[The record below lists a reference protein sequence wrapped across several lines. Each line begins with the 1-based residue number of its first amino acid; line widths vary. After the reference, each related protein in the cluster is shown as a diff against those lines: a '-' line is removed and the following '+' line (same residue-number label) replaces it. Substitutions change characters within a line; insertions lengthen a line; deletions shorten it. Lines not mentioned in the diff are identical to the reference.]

1 MRARVWWWVDG
12 ACGGVAWD
20 WVGVWVWWWVAGGV
34 GVLGIGSRRVSMG
47 GMVVCSS
54 GVGGSESQAWCFQCG
69 AGYAAEVASCV
80 ECGVATVDRP
90 PADAAEVGEAG
101 EDQLEYDLHE
111 YSSQSRSMMASL
123 LLGAGLPHAWQG
135 AVLVVRDADEQQV
148 DLFVE
153 AVERAAAPALADD
166 VPRVAYELGDFD
178 DDYVTGLTAALDGA
192 GIAYGFDEEGDLEVA
207 AADEARVDGLF
218 DKLAGAEGADG
229 VEGAEGADGGA
240 GSTEFGP
247 GLDGVDAHD
256 VLSRL
261 FVATDRLQRN
271 PRDRKGNRNLARG
284 VGEIVQLALPFGF
297 EPRTWRAVLDQVA
310 ALDEIVHSDATQDEV
325 AAAAAAT
332 RDVLHH
338 FV

>member
-1 MRARVWWWVDG
+1 MGGG
-12 ACGGVAWD
+12 ALDEGVCGGVEASLV
-20 WVGVWVWWWVAGGV
+20 VGRALEEGDCV
-34 GVLGIGSRRVSMG
+34 GERSPACQHG

-54 GVGGSESQAWCFQCG
+54 GVGGSESQVWCFQCG

-111 YSSQSRSMMASL
+111 HSSQSRSMMESL
-123 LLGAGLPHAWQG
+123 LLGAALPHAWQG
-135 AVLVVRDADEQQV
+135 AVLVVRDADEEQV
-148 DLFVE
+148 DQFVE
-153 AVERAAAPALADD
+153 AVMRAAAPALAAD
-166 VPRVAYELGDFD
+166 VPRVAYELADFD
-178 DDYVTGLTAALDGA
+178 DDYVTRVTGTLDAA
-192 GIAYGFDEEGDLEVA
+192 GIAYRFDDDGDLEVA

-218 DKLAGAEGADG
+218 DKLADG
-229 VEGAEGADGGA
+229 TDGDD
-240 GSTEFGP
+240 SSEFGP

-261 FVATDRLQRN
+261 FGASDRLQRN

-284 VGEIVQLALPFGF
+284 VDEIRQLALPFGF
-297 EPRTWRAVLDQVA
+297 EARTWRAVLNQVE
-310 ALDEIVHSDATQDEV
+310 ALADIVDSDATQDEI
-325 AAAAAAT
+325 AAAAT
-332 RDVLHH
+332 TTRDILHH

>member
-1 MRARVWWWVDG
+1 MVGG
-12 ACGGVAWD
+12 ALEEGVC
-20 WVGVWVWWWVAGGV
+20 VGVEASLVGGRTLEEGDCV
-34 GVLGIGSRRVSMG
+34 GDRSPACQHG

-54 GVGGSESQAWCFQCG
+54 GVGGSESQVWCFQCG

-101 EDQLEYDLHE
+101 EDQFEYDLHG
-111 YSSQSRSMMASL
+111 YSSQSRSMMESL

-148 DLFVE
+148 DEFVD
-153 AVERAAAPALADD
+153 AVTRAAAPVLAADA
-166 VPRVAYELGDFD
+166 PRVAYELADFD
-178 DDYVTGLTAALDGA
+178 DDYVTRLTVALDAA
-192 GIAYGFDEEGDLEVA
+192 GIAYGFDEDSDLEVA

-218 DKLAGAEGADG
+218 DKLADG
-229 VEGAEGADGGA
+229 TDGTDGDDA
-240 GSTEFGP
+240 LEFGP

-261 FVATDRLQRN
+261 FVASDRLQRN

-284 VGEIVQLALPFGF
+284 VDEIRRLALPFGF
-297 EPRTWRAVLDQVA
+297 EARTWRAVLNQME
-310 ALDEIVHSDATQDEV
+310 ALADIVDSDATQDEI
-325 AAAAAAT
+325 AAAAT
-332 RDVLHH
+332 TTRDILHH